1 MDKPTAFDT
10 SDCDEAP
17 EPTICGV
24 CDGTGGTGPNFDR
37 QRPCR
42 ACRGKGELCEAADPD
57 GDRNDY
63 YERRA
68 DYAEMLA
75 DRNAD
80 R

>member
-1 MDKPTAFDT
+1 MTTPADLDVT
-10 SDCDEAP
+10 DCDEAP
-17 EPTICGV
+17 NPVICSA

-42 ACRGKGELCEAADPD
+42 ACRGKGELYELTGEDLAD
-57 GDRNDY
+57 Y
-63 YERRA
+63 EERRA
-68 DYAEMLA
+68 DYAEMAA